1 MGKNIKQ
8 LQNAVEIQNNNN
20 TRYLGGYKNN
30 IGRTVLK
37 SRLIRSGSPS
47 GFSDEDIQILL
58 NDYSL
63 VKIIDFRTATEI
75 ETMPSKENIPG
86 VEYIHLGLID
96 ETDYNENIHKV
107 NPLQHHNTRIQVF
120 YALGGTTDTVIA
132 DLEKTYINLVISTYS
147 QNALRQFFEILL
159 ECEEGCIIFH
169 CTGGKD
175 RTGVAAAL
183 ILSVLGIDWETCL
196 ADYMLTN
203 EFWED
208 FIEQEMEGVRT
219 ETDDPDVLKG
229 VRLFLTANIQ
239 FMNRMLE
246 EIEYRYGSMQTYIS
260 DVLLLSDDK
269 IAKLIKLYTE

>member
-120 YALGGTTDTVIA
+120 YALGGTAEAVIA
-132 DLEKTYINLVISTYS
+132 DLEKTYINLVTSTYS